1 MNTKIDISKNMATQN
16 SNFPILA
23 VSNRHLA
30 AHPFLDQI
38 ERVCQAHPAAL
49 ILREKD
55 LPAEDYKTLAIR
67 VLPICQQYNVSCILH
82 TFWQDALA
90 LGCTC
95 IHLPLPLLRSLA
107 GADGTALEKLAGFSV
122 IGTSVHS
129 VDGLNATSFRKPFV
143 RSRSGTALPSPK
155 ALPTSLS
162 NWLAKTPFFSIA
174 N

>member
-55 LPAEDYKTLAIR
+55 LPAEDYKTLATR

-129 VDGLNATSFRKPFV
+129 VDE
-143 RSRSGTALPSPK
+143 ALE
-155 ALPTSLS
+155 AERLGRIT
-162 NWLAKTPFFSIA
+162 
-174 N
+174 

>member
-90 LGCTC
+90 LDVTC

-107 GADGTALEKLAGFSV
+107 GADGTALKNWQVFPSSAPPSTPWTKRWKPKGSAQRTLPP
-122 IGTSVHS
+122 GT
-129 VDGLNATSFRKPFV
+129 FM
-143 RSRSGTALPSPK
+143 
-155 ALPTSLS
+155 
-162 NWLAKTPFFSIA
+162 
-174 N
+174 

>member
-55 LPAEDYKTLAIR
+55 LPAEDYKP
-67 VLPICQQYNVSCILH
+67 LPQGFCPSANNTMFPASCIH
-82 TFWQDALA
+82 S
-90 LGCTC
+90 GRMR
-95 IHLPLPLLRSLA
+95 LPLDVPASTCRCRCFAALQVPMEPPWKNWQVFPSSAPPSTPWTKRWKPKGSAQRTLPP
-107 GADGTALEKLAGFSV
+107 GTFM
-122 IGTSVHS
+122 
-129 VDGLNATSFRKPFV
+129 
-143 RSRSGTALPSPK
+143 
-155 ALPTSLS
+155 
-162 NWLAKTPFFSIA
+162 
-174 N
+174 

>member
-1 MNTKIDISKNMATQN
+1 MSYSSHILGYLYIIKGDTFIMNTKIDISKNMATQN

-90 LGCTC
+90 L
-95 IHLPLPLLRSLA
+95 
-107 GADGTALEKLAGFSV
+107 
-122 IGTSVHS
+122 
-129 VDGLNATSFRKPFV
+129 
-143 RSRSGTALPSPK
+143 
-155 ALPTSLS
+155 
-162 NWLAKTPFFSIA
+162 
-174 N
+174 